1 MRGTA
6 CHAVRDARPV
16 PDLLEVA
23 EAGAAMAVLGEARRA
38 AVSAREDEWAI
49 RATPSL
55 LALDHRHQFGGG
67 LGINRN
73 LERALRLVQLPAQR
87 QGAFG
92 LGVSRA
98 TRARGRPRCRK
109 KPWWM
114 DVSSSGGSS
123 MSGRPRGERRFFLTA
138 RRKARFSSANSMR
151 MQGRGARWC
160 TADPECRGGSDG
172 EHRSPAGDPLSRRR
186 RLGDRSAP
194 YYSSPTER

>member
-1 MRGTA
+1 MRVYTGVDVVFDAGAPEVMRGTA

-55 LALDHRHQFGGG
+55 VALDHRHQFGGG

-92 LGVSRA
+92 LGVVA
-98 TRARGRPRCRK
+98 PLEPAGGPDAGRNPGGWTFRPPVVARCRG
-109 KPWWM
+109 
-114 DVSSSGGSS
+114 D
-123 MSGRPRGERRFFLTA
+123 
-138 RRKARFSSANSMR
+138 
-151 MQGRGARWC
+151 RGARD
-160 TADPECRGGSDG
+160 A
-172 EHRSPAGDPLSRRR
+172 
-186 RLGDRSAP
+186 
-194 YYSSPTER
+194 SS